1 MPSSGVVP
9 QRADSRPRSIT
20 FYLALINCSIFT
32 AQQGKVKHESTK
44 KLVIVL
50 IYIILNVTVIFFF
63 FLHASILVSADIV
76 LLTIIVKDSYC
87 RQMKS
92 Q

>member
-1 MPSSGVVP
+1 MPSSGVAP

-20 FYLALINCSIFT
+20 FYLALINFSIFT

-50 IYIILNVTVIFFF
+50 IYIILNVTVIL

-76 LLTIIVKDSYC
+76 LLIIIVKDSYC
-87 RQMKS
+87 SQMKS

>member
-1 MPSSGVVP
+1 MPPSGVAP

-20 FYLALINCSIFT
+20 FYLALINFSIFT

-63 FLHASILVSADIV
+63 LHASILVSADIV
-76 LLTIIVKDSYC
+76 LLIIIVKDSYC
-87 RQMKS
+87 S
-92 Q
+92 